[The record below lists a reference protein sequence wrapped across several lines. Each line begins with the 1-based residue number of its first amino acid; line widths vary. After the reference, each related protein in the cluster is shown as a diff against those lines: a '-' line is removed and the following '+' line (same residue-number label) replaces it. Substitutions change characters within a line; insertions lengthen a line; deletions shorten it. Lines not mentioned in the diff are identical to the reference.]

1 MENASKA
8 LLIAGAILICIL
20 LIGVG
25 MLVYNGAMNGID
37 QGIASMDANA
47 KEAFN
52 TQFTHYEGKKS
63 GSNVRALIGN
73 VISSNSANQDIDN
86 KKVGVILSGV
96 TIEGVTLTGQGSGDT
111 AIGEQN
117 ADTLAK
123 VRAGINT
130 GATYNVTV
138 QYNNKT
144 GLIKTVTIG
153 K

>member
-25 MLVYNGAMNGID
+25 MLVYQGAIGSID
-37 QGIASMDANA
+37 EGIASMDANA
-47 KEAFN
+47 KLAFN
-52 TQFTHYEGKKS
+52 TQFTQYEGKKS

-73 VISSNSANQDIDN
+73 VISNNSANNGIEG
-86 KKVGVILSGV
+86 KTVGVILG
-96 TIEGVTLTGQGSGDT
+96 TGTTFPDITMTNSNNN
-111 AIGEQN
+111 GETN

-123 VRAGINT
+123 LRAAINT
-130 GATYNVTV
+130 GATYTVTV
-138 QYNNKT
+138 QYNNNT
-144 GLIKTVTIG
+144 GLIKTVTIT

>member
-25 MLVYNGAMNGID
+25 MLVYNGAMDGIEG
-37 QGIASMDANA
+37 GIASMDENA
-47 KEAFN
+47 KLAFN
-52 TQFTHYEGKKS
+52 TKFTQYEGKKS
-63 GSNVRALIGN
+63 GANVRALIGN
-73 VISSNSANQDIDN
+73 VISSNSANKDIDN
-86 KKVGVILSGV
+86 KKVGVILSGI
-96 TIEGVTLTGQGSGDT
+96 TIEGVTLSGQGTGDT

-130 GATYNVTV
+130 GATYTVTV

-144 GLIKTVTIG
+144 GLIKTVTIT

>member
-25 MLVYNGAMNGID
+25 MLVYNGAINGID

-52 TQFTHYEGKKS
+52 TQFTQYEGKKS

-73 VISSNSANQDIDN
+73 VISNNSANKDVEGKIVSI
-86 KKVGVILSGV
+86 KLGTGVTFTGV
-96 TIEGVTLTGQGSGDT
+96 TINSN
-111 AIGEQN
+111 GETD
-117 ADTLAK
+117 A
-123 VRAGINT
+123 
-130 GATYNVTV
+130 
-138 QYNNKT
+138 NN
-144 GLIKTVTIG
+144 
-153 K
+153 

>member
-25 MLVYNGAMNGID
+25 MLVYNGAIGGID

-47 KEAFN
+47 KQAFN
-52 TQFTHYEGKKS
+52 TQFTQYEGKKS

-73 VISSNSANQDIDN
+73 VISNNGANKDIEG
-86 KKVGVILSGV
+86 KTVGVILASG
-96 TIEGVTLTGQGSGDT
+96 TSFTGVTLTNEGGN
-111 AIGEQN
+111 GEKN

-123 VRAGINT
+123 LRAAINT
-130 GATYNVTV
+130 GATYEVTV
-138 QYNNKT
+138 QYDDAT
-144 GLIKTVTIG
+144 SLIKTVTI
-153 K
+153 KK

>member
-73 VISSNSANQDIDN
+73 VISNNSANKEIEG
-86 KKVGVILSGV
+86 KTVGVKLDGVSFTGV
-96 TIEGVTLTGQGSGDT
+96 TVKAEGETD
-111 AIGEQN
+111 
-117 ADTLAK
+117 ADNLAK
-123 VRAGINT
+123 LRAAINT

-138 QYNNKT
+138 QYADT